1 MSETLIDKKKR
12 VLKAAEKGVDELI
25 KVLEEP
31 IVTHGEEDLS
41 ADKMKN
47 AASAK
52 RLAFEDAIAMLAKIE
67 EEQLRIEESGKEV
80 VVAFSGVEGRAK
92 KQGSGR

>member
-1 MSETLIDKKKR
+1 MSETLIDKKRR

-52 RLAFEDAIAMLAKIE
+52 RLAFEDAIAMLTKIE
-67 EEQLRIEESGKEV
+67 EEQTRIDEAGREMPVS
-80 VVAFSGVEGRAK
+80 FSGVEGRVK
-92 KQGSGR
+92 KQGNGK

>member
-1 MSETLIDKKKR
+1 MSEALIDKKRR
-12 VLKAAEKGVDELI
+12 VLRAAEKGVDELI

-52 RLAFEDAIAMLAKIE
+52 RLAFEDAMSMIE
-67 EEQLRIEESGKEV
+67 QIEKEQLRIDEIGKESGPS
-80 VVAFSGVEGRAK
+80 FSGVEGRAK
-92 KQGSGR
+92 KSGNGK

>member
-1 MSETLIDKKKR
+1 MSETLIDKKRR

-52 RLAFEDAIAMLAKIE
+52 RLAFEDAIAMLTKIE
-67 EEQLRIEESGKEV
+67 EEQTRIDEIGKEV
-80 VVAFSGVEGRAK
+80 PASFSGVEGRAK
-92 KQGSGR
+92 KPGNGK